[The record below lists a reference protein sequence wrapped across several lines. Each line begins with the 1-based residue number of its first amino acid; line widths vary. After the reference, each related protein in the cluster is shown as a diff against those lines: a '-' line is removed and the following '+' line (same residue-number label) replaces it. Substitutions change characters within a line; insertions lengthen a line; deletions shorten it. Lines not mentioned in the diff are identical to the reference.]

1 VVSLIRR
8 RKRQNTY
15 RNTYVDDENVRVL
28 RANRRFLIRKLIVA
42 LDTFQSYD
50 VIAVLKRDISGA
62 DTPQY
67 RSNAI
72 PYCFVRAYDLFWK
85 MRSNL
90 ETHKLL
96 YSVAEVAQLLSLS
109 RGTVYKLIETGRL
122 LAVFPTSHARVSA
135 DSLHR
140 YVALLETEQ
149 RQLTHQLT
157 QVLA

>member
-1 VVSLIRR
+1 
-8 RKRQNTY
+8 
-15 RNTYVDDENVRVL
+15 
-28 RANRRFLIRKLIVA
+28 
-42 LDTFQSYD
+42 
-50 VIAVLKRDISGA
+50 
-62 DTPQY
+62 
-67 RSNAI
+67 
-72 PYCFVRAYDLFWK
+72 

>member
-1 VVSLIRR
+1 MVSKTLR
-8 RKRQNTY
+8 RKRHNTY
-15 RNTYVDDENVRVL
+15 RNTYGDDENVRVH
-28 RANRRFLIRKLIVA
+28 RPNRRFSIRKVMFA
-42 LDTFQSYD
+42 LNTFQSYGE
-50 VIAVLKRDISGA
+50 ITVLKKDIPGA
-62 DTPQY
+62 DPPQY

-96 YSVAEVAQLLSLS
+96 YSVAEAAQLLSLS
-109 RGTVYKLIETGRL
+109 RGTVYKFIESGRL
-122 LAVFPTSHARVSA
+122 LAVFPTAHARVSA

-149 RQLTHQLT
+149 CQLTHQLT
-157 QVLA
+157 RVLA